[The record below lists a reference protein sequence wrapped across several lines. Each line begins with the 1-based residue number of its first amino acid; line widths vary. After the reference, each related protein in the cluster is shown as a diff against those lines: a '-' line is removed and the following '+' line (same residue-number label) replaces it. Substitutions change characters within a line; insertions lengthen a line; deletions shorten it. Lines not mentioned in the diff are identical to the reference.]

1 MLRSG
6 VVMIVCVA
14 LQGATTFPSALHLH
28 VARAEHHHGAG
39 NVTHEHRA
47 VVHAHRS
54 TEQHHDQRETRQPPN
69 KTESGVEPHPH
80 GQVVS
85 LDTMLTELPGHVIEF
100 AVTEAVTPLSVPDR
114 IVSRTVL
121 NEPRA
126 HAPPC
131 VLSSP
136 SRAPPA

>member
-1 MLRSG
+1 MLRS
-6 VVMIVCVA
+6 VVAVIVCGA
-14 LQGATTFPSALHLH
+14 LQGAMTLPSALHLH
-28 VARAEHHHGAG
+28 VAQAEHHHGAG
-39 NVTHEHRA
+39 DVTHEHHA

-54 TEQHHDQRETRQPPN
+54 TGQHFDQREPQQPPD
-69 KTESGVEPHPH
+69 ESGSGVQPHPH

-85 LDTMLTELPGHVIEF
+85 LDTMLTELPSHAIEF
-100 AVTEAVTPLSVPDR
+100 AVEEAVTPFTAPDR